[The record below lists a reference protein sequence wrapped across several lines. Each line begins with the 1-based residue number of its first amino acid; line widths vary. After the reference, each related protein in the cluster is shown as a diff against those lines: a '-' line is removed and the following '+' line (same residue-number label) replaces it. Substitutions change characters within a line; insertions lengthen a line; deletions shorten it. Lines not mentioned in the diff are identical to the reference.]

1 MPDMNRTSN
10 LISLMREDAVFVHWW
25 ILYQHPY
32 PEIIKKL
39 RRDLAH
45 EIAADR
51 PWSSVAL
58 DDVQTV
64 QVLKWLGERGT
75 LPDVVDMFR
84 LKLADFVECEDI
96 HEGGPR

>member
-45 EIAADR
+45 EMAAGTTIATTFKIR
-51 PWSSVAL
+51 
-58 DDVQTV
+58 
-64 QVLKWLGERGT
+64 LGPAGANTAYVNGGT
-75 LPDVVDMFR
+75 GGSREFGGISAAR
-84 LKLADFVECEDI
+84 LRVTEIKV
-96 HEGGPR
+96 